1 MLSKLDPAL
10 QAPLDLKLLAI
21 NLVIGMIIAVVLKL
35 HYDKYSS
42 VLSNRKQFSMVFP
55 FITLVTI
62 LIITVVKSS
71 LALSLGLV
79 GALSI
84 VRFRTPIKEPE
95 ELAYLFMSIAVGLGL
110 GANQTKATVLSS
122 IVILLFIFVFK
133 KFVNKSTD
141 KNIYISVKASPSAS
155 SDEFLNNVN
164 KVIGQHSLQAEIRR
178 VDVKEKDFFGV
189 YFSHFKS
196 ADHMSQALAAL
207 NKLDSSI
214 EVSIVDHQKLPTL

>member
-10 QAPLDLKLLAI
+10 AAPLDLKLLAL
-21 NLVIGMIIAVVLKL
+21 NLLVGMIISVFLKY
-35 HYDKYSS
+35 HYDKFSS
-42 VLSNRKQFSMVFP
+42 VLSNRKQFSIVFP

-95 ELAYLFMSIAVGLGL
+95 ELAYLFMTIAVGLGL

-122 IVILLFIFVFK
+122 FVILLFILIFK

-141 KNIYISVKASPSAS
+141 KNIYITVRANPKVSNSDFLKSVNDVISKNSA
-155 SDEFLNNVN
+155 
-164 KVIGQHSLQAEIRR
+164 QAEVRR
-178 VDVKEKDFFGV
+178 VDVKENNFFGV
-189 YFSHFKS
+189 YFSNFQSSEHITNT
-196 ADHMSQALAAL
+196 L
-207 NKLDSSI
+207 NQLNEIDKSI

>member
-1 MLSKLDPAL
+1 MLSKLDPSLA
-10 QAPLDLKLLAI
+10 APLDLKLLLL
-21 NLVIGMIIAVVLKL
+21 NLLIGMLISVFLKL
-35 HYDKYSS
+35 HYDFYSS
-42 VLSNRKQFSMVFP
+42 VLSNRKQFSIVFP
-55 FITLVTI
+55 FITLVTV

-110 GANQTKATVLSS
+110 GANQTKATLLSS
-122 IVILLFIFVFK
+122 ITILFFIFVFK
-133 KFVNKSTD
+133 KIVNKSTD
-141 KNIYISVKASPSAS
+141 KNIYITIKAKPSVDT
-155 SDEFLNNVN
+155 SDFLETINT
-164 KVIGQHSLQAEIRR
+164 VISKNSIQAEVRR
-178 VDVKEKDFFGV
+178 VDVKENDFFGV

-196 ADHMSQALAAL
+196 SKHLTDTLSEL
-207 NKLDSSI
+207 NKIDKSI